1 MTKQANKATFA
12 VRIPSTASLVLCIDG
27 VLLGFCDAHG
37 ETREELSEMVESIRA
52 QGTNSI
58 FYALWADEASQ
69 RQLQAELDKAT
80 DAIRFD
86 Y

>member
-1 MTKQANKATFA
+1 MTKATFA
-12 VRIPSTASLVLCIDG
+12 ARIPSSDSLVLCIDG
-27 VLLGFCDAHG
+27 VLLSFCDAHG
-37 ETREELSEMVESIRA
+37 ETREELEEMVESIRA

-58 FYALWADEASQ
+58 FYVLWDDDESQ
-69 RQLQAELDKAT
+69 ARLQSQMDIAT

>member
-1 MTKQANKATFA
+1 MTKATFA
-12 VRIPSTASLVLCIDG
+12 ARIPSDSSLVLCIDG

-37 ETREELSEMVESIRA
+37 ETREELEEMVDSIRA

-58 FYALWADEASQ
+58 FYVLWDDDESQ
-69 RQLQAELDKAT
+69 AQLQNQMDIAT
-80 DAIRFD
+80 DTIRFD

>member
-1 MTKQANKATFA
+1 MTKATFA
-12 VRIPSTASLVLCIDG
+12 ARIPSSDSLVLCIDG

-37 ETREELSEMVESIRA
+37 ETREELEEMVESIRA

-58 FYALWADEASQ
+58 FYVLWDDDESQ
-69 RQLQAELDKAT
+69 AQLQNQMDIAT
-80 DAIRFD
+80 DTIRFD

>member
-1 MTKQANKATFA
+1 MTKATFA
-12 VRIPSTASLVLCIDG
+12 ARIPSSDSLVLCIDG

-37 ETREELSEMVESIRA
+37 ESRAELEEMIDCIRA

-58 FYALWADEASQ
+58 FYVLWADEDSQ
-69 RQLQAELDKAT
+69 AQLQNQLDTAT
-80 DAIRFD
+80 DTIRFD

>member
-1 MTKQANKATFA
+1 MTKATFA
-12 VRIPSTASLVLCIDG
+12 VRIPSDSFLVLCIDG

-37 ETREELSEMVESIRA
+37 ETREELEEMVDSIRA

-58 FYALWADEASQ
+58 FYVLWADDESQ
-69 RQLQAELDKAT
+69 AQLQNALDKAT

>member
-1 MTKQANKATFA
+1 MTKATFA
-12 VRIPSTASLVLCIDG
+12 ERIPSDSSLVLCIDG

-37 ETREELSEMVESIRA
+37 ETREELEEMVDSIRA

-58 FYALWADEASQ
+58 FYVLWADDESQ
-69 RQLQAELDKAT
+69 AQLQNALDKAT
-80 DAIRFD
+80 DSIRFD

>member
-1 MTKQANKATFA
+1 MTKATFA
-12 VRIPSTASLVLCIDG
+12 ARIPSDSSLVLCIDG

-37 ETREELSEMVESIRA
+37 ETREELEEMVDIIRA

-58 FYALWADEASQ
+58 FYVLWADDESQ
-69 RQLQAELDKAT
+69 AQLQNALDKAI
-80 DAIRFD
+80 DSIRFD